1 MPWPFFYL
9 FLFEVES
16 LKEYKTFNQQLKI
29 LRSRGLEVPTDGHPK
44 RFLEEEN
51 YYNVING
58 YKDLFLERGDDN
70 KPVVPERYRQGTHF
84 DELKSLFL
92 FDRELRFLFLKY
104 ILIFE
109 NSFKTVISH
118 EFCRRYP
125 KPNSYLE
132 IKNYVN
138 NNPKKVLQQISILTK
153 TIHDKV
159 DKEGAIKHYIEEHGS
174 VPLWVLV
181 NYLTIGNLS
190 YLFSI
195 LTDADKNV
203 IAKSYY
209 NKYKKQHVSDNMV
222 RISSEDLES
231 GLKIINL
238 VRNKCAHDE
247 RLYNYNFRN
256 VRVSNLAKHF
266 ELKHYDNT
274 RIVVAI
280 LYLKI
285 FLDKKYFQI
294 FHEELTKLFAEY
306 RIRFHSVSFDE
317 ILTIMGI
324 TLDDF
329 QLLE

>member
-1 MPWPFFYL
+1 M
-9 FLFEVES
+9 
-16 LKEYKTFNQQLKI
+16 
-29 LRSRGLEVPTDGHPK
+29 
-44 RFLEEEN
+44 
-51 YYNVING
+51 
-58 YKDLFLERGDDN
+58 
-70 KPVVPERYRQGTHF
+70 
-84 DELKSLFL
+84 
-92 FDRELRFLFLKY
+92 
-104 ILIFE
+104 
-109 NSFKTVISH
+109 
-118 EFCRRYP
+118 
-125 KPNSYLE
+125 
-132 IKNYVN
+132 
-138 NNPKKVLQQISILTK
+138 
-153 TIHDKV
+153 

>member
-1 MPWPFFYL
+1 M
-9 FLFEVES
+9 
-16 LKEYKTFNQQLKI
+16 KEYKTFNQQLKI

-58 YKDLFLERGDDN
+58 YKDLFLERDDDN

-294 FHEELTKLFAEY
+294 LHEELTKLFAEY

>member
-1 MPWPFFYL
+1 M
-9 FLFEVES
+9 
-16 LKEYKTFNQQLKI
+16 KEYKTFNQQLKI